1 MCKYQF
7 GFRKG
12 YSTEQAI
19 LEITDLL
26 KKAMDKKLVTCGLF
40 LDFSKAFDTINHD
53 ILLSKLYSYGIR
65 GNPLRWFESY
75 LYNRNQVVKIGDTIS
90 SSQTIICGIPQGST
104 LGPLLFLLYI
114 NDLPNCSSKLSFRI
128 FADDTN
134 MFYTSNNLRNLES
147 VMNEEFKL
155 VVKYC
160 ATNKLSINLSKTNY
174 ILVSSSRLSG
184 SINVNDIKIQSQ
196 IKYLGAYIDQHL
208 NWGPQIKHINNK
220 LAKNIGIIT
229 KLRHYVNLH
238 TLKQLYYSFIYPY
251 LTYAITSWGSAC
263 KTRLNK
269 IRTKQNKC
277 IRSIFF
283 AHSRE
288 NATPYYNLLDILKLD
303 NIFKLKVALFAHKII
318 NNPTGIPTIFSGTL
332 PLASDFH
339 SHYTRFVS
347 NLNFRRPLIHNNYG
361 ASTFTFIA
369 SKIWETIP
377 LYLKKLYY
385 YPFSKQYKLYLL
397 NSQSVP

>member
-1 MCKYQF
+1 
-7 GFRKG
+7 
-12 YSTEQAI
+12 
-19 LEITDLL
+19 
-26 KKAMDKKLVTCGLF
+26 MDKKLVTCGLF
-40 LDFSKAFDTINHD
+40 LDFSKAFDTVNHD

-75 LYNRNQVVKIGDTIS
+75 LYNRNQVVKISDTIS
-90 SSQTIICGIPQGST
+90 RSQTIICGIPQGST

-114 NDLPNCSSKLSFRI
+114 NDLPNCSSKLLLCFRI

-134 MFYTSNNLRNLES
+134 MFYTSNNLRNLE
-147 VMNEEFKL
+147 
-155 VVKYC
+155 
-160 ATNKLSINLSKTNY
+160 
-174 ILVSSSRLSG
+174 
-184 SINVNDIKIQSQ
+184 
-196 IKYLGAYIDQHL
+196 H
-208 NWGPQIKHINNK
+208 
-220 LAKNIGIIT
+220 
-229 KLRHYVNLH
+229 
-238 TLKQLYYSFIYPY
+238 YSFIYPY

-269 IRTKQNKC
+269 IRTRQNKC

-347 NLNFRRPLIHNNYG
+347 NL
-361 ASTFTFIA
+361 S
-369 SKIWETIP
+369 
-377 LYLKKLYY
+377 
-385 YPFSKQYKLYLL
+385 
-397 NSQSVP
+397 

>member
-1 MCKYQF
+1 
-7 GFRKG
+7 
-12 YSTEQAI
+12 
-19 LEITDLL
+19 
-26 KKAMDKKLVTCGLF
+26 
-40 LDFSKAFDTINHD
+40 
-53 ILLSKLYSYGIR
+53 
-65 GNPLRWFESY
+65 
-75 LYNRNQVVKIGDTIS
+75 
-90 SSQTIICGIPQGST
+90 
-104 LGPLLFLLYI
+104 
-114 NDLPNCSSKLSFRI
+114 
-128 FADDTN
+128 
-134 MFYTSNNLRNLES
+134 
-147 VMNEEFKL
+147 MNKEFKL

-196 IKYLGAYIDQHL
+196 IKYLGVYNQHL
-208 NWGPQIKHINNK
+208 HWGPQIKHINSK
-220 LAKNIGIIT
+220 LATNIGIVT

-263 KTRLNK
+263 TTRLNK

-288 NATPYYNLLDILKLD
+288 NATPYYNLLDILKFD

-318 NNPTGIPTIFSGTL
+318 NNPAGIPTIFSGTL
-332 PLASDFH
+332 PLVSDFH

-361 ASTFTFIA
+361 ASAFTFIA

-377 LYLKKLYY
+377 LHLKKLHC
-385 YPFSKQYKLYLL
+385 YPFSKQCKLYLL
-397 NSQSVP
+397 NSQSVS

>member
-1 MCKYQF
+1 M
-7 GFRKG
+7 
-12 YSTEQAI
+12 
-19 LEITDLL
+19 
-26 KKAMDKKLVTCGLF
+26 
-40 LDFSKAFDTINHD
+40 
-53 ILLSKLYSYGIR
+53 
-65 GNPLRWFESY
+65 
-75 LYNRNQVVKIGDTIS
+75 
-90 SSQTIICGIPQGST
+90 
-104 LGPLLFLLYI
+104 
-114 NDLPNCSSKLSFRI
+114 
-128 FADDTN
+128 
-134 MFYTSNNLRNLES
+134 
-147 VMNEEFKL
+147 
-155 VVKYC
+155 
-160 ATNKLSINLSKTNY
+160 
-174 ILVSSSRLSG
+174 
-184 SINVNDIKIQSQ
+184 
-196 IKYLGAYIDQHL
+196 
-208 NWGPQIKHINNK
+208 
-220 LAKNIGIIT
+220 
-229 KLRHYVNLH
+229 RHYVNLH

-332 PLASDFH
+332 PLVSDFH

-377 LYLKKLYY
+377 LHLKKLCY

-397 NSQSVP
+397 NSQSVL

>member
-1 MCKYQF
+1 M
-7 GFRKG
+7 
-12 YSTEQAI
+12 
-19 LEITDLL
+19 
-26 KKAMDKKLVTCGLF
+26 
-40 LDFSKAFDTINHD
+40 
-53 ILLSKLYSYGIR
+53 
-65 GNPLRWFESY
+65 
-75 LYNRNQVVKIGDTIS
+75 
-90 SSQTIICGIPQGST
+90 
-104 LGPLLFLLYI
+104 
-114 NDLPNCSSKLSFRI
+114 
-128 FADDTN
+128 
-134 MFYTSNNLRNLES
+134 
-147 VMNEEFKL
+147 
-155 VVKYC
+155 
-160 ATNKLSINLSKTNY
+160 
-174 ILVSSSRLSG
+174 
-184 SINVNDIKIQSQ
+184 
-196 IKYLGAYIDQHL
+196 
-208 NWGPQIKHINNK
+208 
-220 LAKNIGIIT
+220 
-229 KLRHYVNLH
+229 RHYVNLH

-251 LTYAITSWGSAC
+251 LTYAITSWGSAY

-347 NLNFRRPLIHNNYG
+347 NLNFCRPLIHNNYG